1 MRALIGIDVR
11 VGITE
16 NILFFVGGRL
26 FNITPSVFFFFTN
39 FIPNLIIYPTHLYL
53 FNFII
58 YITFATL
65 SIRRHI

>member
-26 FNITPSVFFFFTN
+26 FNITPSVFFFFYKFYTKFN
-39 FIPNLIIYPTHLYL
+39 NLPNTFI
-53 FNFII
+53 FI
-58 YITFATL
+58 
-65 SIRRHI
+65 